1 MVSPVGEGDSLPT
14 QSHDPLSRLVQ
25 SIFSYNSNVMLAALV
40 SLLLVIVFVLLLHV
54 YAKWFLA
61 QAHHHHRR
69 RNRPITTVSRV
80 LGPSRFHSFPPF
92 NFDLS
97 STTFQHSKGLDSS
110 IISSIPLF
118 VHKVNPNSTAS
129 VDLDGLELECV
140 ICLSGF
146 EDGEVGRK
154 LPKCSH
160 EFHLECIDMWLGS
173 HSNCP
178 ICRAPVVC
186 EEKAAAAAAAATVN
200 SSNGQANS
208 TEASPNPAT
217 ADSVVVDVLVTPVD
231 SEMPDCSS
239 PSSSSPS
246 SFGCSLKRMLSRNR
260 SENKVFPASTV
271 NESNQV

>member
-1 MVSPVGEGDSLPT
+1 MVSPGDGGSPPT
-14 QSHDPLSRLVQ
+14 QSNSSHDPLSRLVQ

-92 NFDLS
+92 NLDLS
-97 STTFQHSKGLDSS
+97 STTFQHSKGLDPS
-110 IISSIPLF
+110 IISAIPLF
-118 VHKVNPNSTAS
+118 VHKATPAD
-129 VDLDGLELECV
+129 DLDGLESECV

-146 EDGEVGRK
+146 EDGDVGRK

-186 EEKAAAAAAAATVN
+186 DEKAATATVDP
-200 SSNGQANS
+200 SNGEANS
-208 TEASPNPAT
+208 TEASPLPAA
-217 ADSVVVDVLVTPVD
+217 ADSVVVDVLGPVD
-231 SEMPDCSS
+231 SEESDCSS
-239 PSSSSPS
+239 SSSSSPS